1 MIFNFD
7 KEDQRSPARS
17 DDGKSGGDCDDHDA
31 VTEGS
36 PLSCFGDCDDG
47 DDGTRLKW
55 HLIEKPKEN
64 RRCLLR

>member
-17 DDGKSGGDCDDHDA
+17 DDGKSGGDCDDYDA

-36 PLSCFGDCDDG
+36 PASCSRDCDEDG
-47 DDGTRLKW
+47 DDDTRLKW
-55 HLIEKPKEN
+55 
-64 RRCLLR
+64 

>member
-47 DDGTRLKW
+47 DDGTRLSGT
-55 HLIEKPKEN
+55 
-64 RRCLLR
+64 